1 MHDVQQGNAGRNKMK
16 RILFAVVLVAMVAGC
31 KKASQTSMEQADSVS
46 YKPQDYVNSSIP
58 GPQLVVIPGG
68 IKSANATFTQKV
80 SDNNIADYAEIE
92 LSKANFKV
100 LERSDLGPLL
110 NEIQIAAGM
119 GDAEALRKFQRGKFQ
134 ATRWF
139 VRFDVLKAEP
149 VAAAQKS
156 FDGKYLGII
165 AGALVGQ
172 ATDSAAAGAATGAT
186 VASAKGKDSSEVWLV
201 GLRYKIMDA
210 VSGEQVATGYFE
222 DKMEIGEKVTS
233 FLGFTESKGMRV
245 GLDTVVQ
252 VLVQKA
258 VYEIDKQYKG
268 DQPPTSPV
276 SASASVA
283 SGEQPKEPSD
293 RPAPPGRTPQAATAH
308 PSHATQTA
316 SSESSA
322 PLIPNIN
329 VVEGGGVRMD
339 SESYA
344 KLQQSL
350 RDEAAKNDA
359 KD

>member
-1 MHDVQQGNAGRNKMK
+1 MK

-46 YKPQDYVNSSIP
+46 YKPLDYVNSSIP

-139 VRFDVLKAEP
+139 MRFDVLKAEP

-186 VASAKGKDSSEVWLV
+186 VASAQSKDSSEVWLV
-201 GLRYKIMDA
+201 GLRYKILDA

-222 DKMEIGEKVTS
+222 EKMEVGEKVTS

-268 DQPPTSPV
+268 AQPPAPPV
-276 SASASVA
+276 SASTSASAVP
-283 SGEQPKEPSD
+283 PKETDD
-293 RPAPPGRTPQAATAH
+293 RPAPSGQTHQAASAQ
-308 PSHATQTA
+308 PVRATQAAHT
-316 SSESSA
+316 
-322 PLIPNIN
+322 PNIDI
-329 VVEGGGVRMD
+329 VEGGGVRMD
-339 SESYA
+339 SETYA

-350 RDEAAKNDA
+350 KDEAAKHDA
-359 KD
+359 QKD